1 MSREKGKIAE
11 DIAIDFLEERGFLV
25 IDRNFYSR
33 FGEIDL
39 IASKDGVLH
48 FVEVKS
54 GEWSPLYQITAQK
67 LSKILKTAQIYLS
80 RKRVDM
86 DFVIDA
92 IIVEKSVRM
101 IENITAL

>member
-1 MSREKGKIAE
+1 MSRTKGKIGE
-11 DIAIDFLEERGFLV
+11 DRAISFLEDHGFLV

-39 IASKDGVLH
+39 IASKDRVLH

-54 GEWSPLYQITAQK
+54 GKFDPVYQITPKK

-80 RKRVDM
+80 KKRLDM

-92 IIVEKSVRM
+92 VIVEESVRM